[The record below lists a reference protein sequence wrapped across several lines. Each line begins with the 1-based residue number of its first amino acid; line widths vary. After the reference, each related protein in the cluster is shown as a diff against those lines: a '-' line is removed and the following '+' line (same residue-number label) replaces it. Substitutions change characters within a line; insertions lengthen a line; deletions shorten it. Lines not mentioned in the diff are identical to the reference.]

1 METILI
7 ASLLTC
13 SQAQWI
19 AEGALKSAGMTA
31 EQRIEIVQRV
41 QEQAEEGCE
50 FEGFSDEST

>member
-1 METILI
+1 METLLL

-19 AEGALKSAGMTA
+19 AEGAIKSVALTA
-31 EQRIEIVQRV
+31 EQRIEVVLRV